1 MKPKGGCVTSRARNK
16 YASPLYPRYCYFI
29 FMTISGHVLWSRSL
43 ELGKISPSGPWRPA
57 PNIDTRIMDMLEKS
71 FWSWKQ
77 TTSSRLKHW
86 ARALLFLFCDR
97 NRVVQLLQLDRP
109 NRSNHVLVDNGVSVL
124 FVCAFPADDV
134 DLMSSVSITHDVSLT
149 SKTLQISTVS
159 TKQIQSSDH
168 GRIDRDSTVDSVTVP
183 FFAQ

>member
-1 MKPKGGCVTSRARNK
+1 MKPKSGRVTSRARNK
-16 YASPLYPRYCYFI
+16 CASPSRPRYCYFI
-29 FMTISGHVLWSRSL
+29 FMTISGHVLFYGQIAGTR
-43 ELGKISPSGPWRPA
+43 KISPSGPSRPA

-149 SKTLQISTVS
+149 SKTL
-159 TKQIQSSDH
+159 
-168 GRIDRDSTVDSVTVP
+168 
-183 FFAQ
+183 